1 MGIPRSEYPA
11 LQLSVVIFS
20 LVLTQPPPTNGR
32 GNWAARSDWIGGAA
46 AWPRVGAGI
55 GSRAGSWEL
64 GARSPKLRTCRPA
77 ERFERQQPKWAA
89 DFFWFAISDPMAQ
102 RLVNNFLFVGRARD
116 LCALCALSWRG
127 TGPSVCVSYVIW
139 GPSCPSRGPMPR
151 FRFWFRFRNQG
162 DTAIFPKCSQ
172 LGKSAANLR
181 NKTHKSTPREILE
194 GPKAK
199 AKEKEEQAPGTRQQ
213 AAVSKSIIKAK
224 MAPLVLALPIPGK
237 HTQNGTR
244 HSQCIVHGK

>member
-1 MGIPRSEYPA
+1 MGAEIGQPDRIG
-11 LQLSVVIFS
+11 SVVRR
-20 LVLTQPPPTNGR
+20 LGR
-32 GNWAARSDWIGGAA
+32 E
-46 AWPRVGAGI
+46 
-55 GSRAGSWEL
+55 WEL
-64 GARSPKLRTCRPA
+64 GLEVELGAGSLELVAQSWGLADLLSDSKGSSRSGPQTFFDLRFLIQWPKGWLTIFCL
-77 ERFERQQPKWAA
+77 W
-89 DFFWFAISDPMAQ
+89 
-102 RLVNNFLFVGRARD
+102 VARD